1 MNRIS
6 TKIQTY
12 YNIMSPQP
20 LKTKQAFSFEKEE
33 SQVLTNSQ
41 EMANHLRSF
50 TPEIFLHTQEPPFL
64 PFPDYLHVFSLEDA
78 QKMVNKEVLKMPL
91 LLCLEGFNA
100 GLIVIEPLEQEK
112 TQFATSFF
120 SLVFSCLNY
129 LKKVCQDFKRD
140 GINSSY
146 KITFMIRKAGV
157 SEDLLSES
165 GGEGN
170 ETLQERFFLDIDEL
184 INCLINC
191 QRVGQL
197 KTKDVLVLKTEVYF
211 NDLEDQLCW
220 KGRLHFAGYFGD
232 EAEMDLQDLA
242 EKLEG
247 EKKELEGN
255 CFDFLGDNA
264 GVSLFFEESHEGIMG
279 EQFRRMTE
287 RVAGRYAKMNL
298 KLERNKL
305 NDISDYLKTIVG
317 LQKTVAM
324 KDYELSTL
332 KLNGFL
338 KDKENDELKIKI
350 AQLESN
356 LAAMEDTQDQNERN
370 ISLLEEEMES
380 DTSIKIL
387 ESEGNP
393 QTFTR
398 KAEEKLSNNRKTE
411 SKISTSK
418 KKLSDTSKIL
428 LRSETV
434 SNINNSG
441 TAKEFMK
448 MEGQE
453 QLLEINYF
461 EELSLLRECFH
472 KLNKEAVKL
481 RLENQRL
488 KEGLDEKQKYIGKQT
503 MEIEQIKTKE
513 GENRSLVTKLM
524 EEEGRL
530 KGKNEELQRELIDL
544 YEVYAK
550 KEFGKK
556 K

>member
-1 MNRIS
+1 M
-6 TKIQTY
+6 
-12 YNIMSPQP
+12 
-20 LKTKQAFSFEKEE
+20 
-33 SQVLTNSQ
+33 TNSC
-41 EMANHLRSF
+41 EFANHLRSF
-50 TPEIFLHTQEPPFL
+50 TPEVFLHSQEPPFL
-64 PFPDYLHVFSLEDA
+64 PLPDYLHVFTLEDA
-78 QKMVNKEVLKMPL
+78 QKIVNKEVLKRPL

-100 GLIVIEPLEQEK
+100 GLIVIEPLDQEK
-112 TQFATSFF
+112 TPFVTSFF

-146 KITFMIRKAGV
+146 KITFMISKAGV

-170 ETLQERFFLDIDEL
+170 ETLNERFFLDIDEL
-184 INCLINC
+184 INCLNNAVVNC
-191 QRVGQL
+191 QRVAEL
-197 KTKDVLVLKTEVYF
+197 KTKDVLVLKTEVFF
-211 NDLEDQLCW
+211 NDSEDQLCW
-220 KGRLHFAGYFGD
+220 KGGLHFAGFFGD
-232 EAEMDLQDLA
+232 EVEMDLQDLA

-247 EKKELEGN
+247 EKKEMVGN
-255 CFDFLGDNA
+255 CFGFLGDNV
-264 GVSLFFEESHEGIMG
+264 GVSLYFEECHEEKMG
-279 EQFRRMTE
+279 EEFRRMTK
-287 RVAGRYAKMNL
+287 RVAGRYAKMNI

-305 NDISDYLKTIVG
+305 NDISDYLKTIAG

-338 KDKENDELKIKI
+338 KDKENDELKINI

-356 LAAMEDTQDQNERN
+356 LAVMEDNENQQERN
-370 ISLLEEEMES
+370 ISLLEEEIES
-380 DTSIKIL
+380 NTSINNIL

-398 KAEEKLSNNRKTE
+398 KPEERLNNIRKTE
-411 SKISTSK
+411 NKISTSK

-434 SNINNSG
+434 SNINNSS

-461 EELSLLRECFH
+461 EQLSLLRECFH

-488 KEGLDEKQKYIGKQT
+488 KEGLDEKQKLIGKQT
-503 MEIEQIKTKE
+503 MEIEQIKIKE

-524 EEEGRL
+524 EEEERL
-530 KGKNEELQRELIDL
+530 KGKNEELQKELIDL